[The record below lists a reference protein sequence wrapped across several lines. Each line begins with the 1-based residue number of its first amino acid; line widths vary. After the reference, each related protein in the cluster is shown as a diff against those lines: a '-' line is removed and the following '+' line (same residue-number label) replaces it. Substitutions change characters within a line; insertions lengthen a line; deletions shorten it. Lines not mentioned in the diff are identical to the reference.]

1 MKRKKQIQEVGR
13 RDLLRLA
20 GLGSAAGAAAV
31 VVGSR
36 RKAEAAVEDIRT
48 DSGYRETEHVRT
60 YYDLAKF

>member
-1 MKRKKQIQEVGR
+1 MKRKKQTQGVGR

-20 GLGSAAGAAAV
+20 GLGGAVGAAAV

-36 RKAEAAVEDIRT
+36 RKAEAAVEDVRK

>member
-1 MKRKKQIQEVGR
+1 MKRKKQTQGVGR

-36 RKAEAAVEDIRT
+36 RKAEAAVEDVRK